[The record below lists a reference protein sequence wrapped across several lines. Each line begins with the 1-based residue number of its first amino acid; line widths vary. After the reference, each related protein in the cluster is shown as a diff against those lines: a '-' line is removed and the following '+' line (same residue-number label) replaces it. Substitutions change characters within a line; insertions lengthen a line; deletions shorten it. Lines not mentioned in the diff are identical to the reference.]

1 MRKITLFIF
10 IIWIAIGMS
19 VAALYIPVSSDQV
32 EAQRPIFEQENLL
45 CPQNDISPLTSPI
58 NSTLIN
64 RTNVDLSLD
73 VLSPIVALVQVQLNS
88 LTGNGPFVSLIQVK
102 LEPTVIITDKV
113 VTTDKPLET
122 KTTVE
127 LPKDEVKTKSMVTNT
142 INTTLIGTNTT
153 VIETNTTETNTTETN
168 TTDLGAGS
176 KYLVENLSFINT
188 QFTVE
193 ITNQNNNVI
202 SGGFYEI
209 STDPSSNHANVLQSG
224 TFPYAPGT
232 FTISNVLTFT
242 PADNIRY
249 YILVYTNYPES
260 DNRVSKDNA
269 IFTYSDM
276 VS

>member
-1 MRKITLFIF
+1 
-10 IIWIAIGMS
+10 MS
-19 VAALYIPVSSDQV
+19 VAALYIPVSSDPV

-64 RTNVDLSLD
+64 RTNIDLSLD

-142 INTTLIGTNTT
+142 INTTVIGTKTT
-153 VIETNTTETNTTETN
+153 VIETNTTETN

-188 QFTVE
+188 QFMVE

>member
-1 MRKITLFIF
+1 
-10 IIWIAIGMS
+10 MS
-19 VAALYIPVSSDQV
+19 VAALYIPVSSDPI

-142 INTTLIGTNTT
+142 INTTVIGTKTTVIETNTT
-153 VIETNTTETNTTETN
+153 ETNTTETNTTETNTTETN

>member
-1 MRKITLFIF
+1 
-10 IIWIAIGMS
+10 MS

-168 TTDLGAGS
+168 TTETNTTETNTTETNTTDLGAGS

>member
-1 MRKITLFIF
+1 
-10 IIWIAIGMS
+10 MS

>member
-1 MRKITLFIF
+1 
-10 IIWIAIGMS
+10 MS
-19 VAALYIPVSSDQV
+19 VAALYIPVSSDPI

-64 RTNVDLSLD
+64 RTNIDLSLD

-142 INTTLIGTNTT
+142 INTTVIGTKTT
-153 VIETNTTETNTTETN
+153 VIETNTTETN

-188 QFTVE
+188 QFMVE

>member
-1 MRKITLFIF
+1 
-10 IIWIAIGMS
+10 MS
-19 VAALYIPVSSDQV
+19 VAALYIPVSSDPI

-64 RTNVDLSLD
+64 RTNIDLSLD

-88 LTGNGPFVSLIQVK
+88 LTGNGPFVSFIQVK

-142 INTTLIGTNTT
+142 INTTVIGTKTT
-153 VIETNTTETNTTETN
+153 VIETNTTETN

-188 QFTVE
+188 QFMVE